1 MSLSFDAASR
11 VILQNI
17 IVLKYSG
24 HPEAIM
30 KEAADGNGSFT
41 EAVLK
46 PEITVLD
53 DKMISQARNY
63 QEANRKCF
71 IANSV
76 NFPVKHQ
83 PQIIATE

>member
-53 DKMISQARNY
+53 DKMISQAMELSGGKQKMFYR
-63 QEANRKCF
+63 
-71 IANSV
+71 
-76 NFPVKHQ
+76 
-83 PQIIATE
+83 